1 MGFLDNTG
9 DIILDVVLTDHGR
22 KELSKGDG
30 SFKITKFALGDE
42 EIDYSL
48 YNSTHASGSSYYDL
62 EILQTPILEA
72 FTDNAASM
80 KTKLVTYESLELLFL
95 PILELNEITDN
106 LSKRNSA
113 TNTFVVAV
121 DRFTEDDDDGST
133 KKGIGQDQNGNPVAG
148 VLYGESL
155 DRGAR
160 IVVDQG
166 IDTTQIST
174 KSTIDADLL
183 ETAYTIQIDNRFGSI
198 VDGFGNL
205 LELNYIDDDNI
216 AYYIVSTAEAA
227 TVTALPTAAGGRLAG
242 STIGTG
248 RNTVRDISNLTKA
261 GDSPIAGPR
270 GSRLQFKIKASMDL
284 QTSSFLF
291 TKLGG
296 ESILQD
302 RSGVTVSTDNVY
314 HIDSIVRVSGKNTG
328 YSLDL
333 PVRFVKLK

>member
-22 KELSKGDG
+22 KELSRGDG

-42 EIDYSL
+42 EIDYEL

-80 KTKLVTYESLELLFL
+80 KTKLVTYENLELLFL
-95 PILELNEITDN
+95 PVLELNELTGIN
-106 LSKRNSA
+106 KRYSA
-113 TNTFVVAV
+113 GVNTFVVAV
-121 DRFTEDDDDGST
+121 DRFTEDDDGGT
-133 KKGIGQDQNGNPVAG
+133 TTNGIALNTDDSERQG
-148 VLYGESL
+148 VLFGESL
-155 DRGAR
+155 DRGAN
-160 IVVDQG
+160 IIVDQG
-166 IDTTQIST
+166 LDTTQIST
-174 KSTIDADLL
+174 KSTIDPDLL
-183 ETAYTIQIDNRFGSI
+183 ETSYTIQIDNRFGSI
-198 VDGFGNL
+198 VDTSGNQ
-205 LELNYIDDDNI
+205 LELSYIDDDNI
-216 AYYIVSTAEAA
+216 AYYIVSTAEETDA
-227 TVTALPTAAGGRLAG
+227 VK
-242 STIGTG
+242 
-248 RNTVRDISNLTKA
+248 DISNLVKA

-296 ESILQD
+296 ESTL
-302 RSGVTVSTDNVY
+302 DNRAGTPGAPNVN
-314 HIDSIVRVSGKNTG
+314 HIDSIVRVSGMNTG